1 MNINLD
7 DINSDP
13 SRANFHPGSNNVT
26 MPTFFANELVNE
38 VFDVI
43 KEKAER
49 ERKREGE
56 GKCCRC
62 AEMQRCWHC

>member
-43 KEKAER
+43 KEK
-49 ERKREGE
+49 EGTCLH
-56 GKCCRC
+56 KLSDSD
-62 AEMQRCWHC
+62 